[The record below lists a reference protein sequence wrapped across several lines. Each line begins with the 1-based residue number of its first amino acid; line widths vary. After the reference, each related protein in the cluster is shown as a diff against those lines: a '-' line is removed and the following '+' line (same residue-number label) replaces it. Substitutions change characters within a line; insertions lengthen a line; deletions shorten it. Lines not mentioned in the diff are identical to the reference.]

1 MGREGFKYDGHVQ
14 VLDEL
19 KQLQSNVRASA
30 AMQVKTVCGADDVT
44 MVITLSHCHDIG
56 SRAHDSTMTH

>member
-30 AMQVKTVCGADDVT
+30 AM
-44 MVITLSHCHDIG
+44 
-56 SRAHDSTMTH
+56 